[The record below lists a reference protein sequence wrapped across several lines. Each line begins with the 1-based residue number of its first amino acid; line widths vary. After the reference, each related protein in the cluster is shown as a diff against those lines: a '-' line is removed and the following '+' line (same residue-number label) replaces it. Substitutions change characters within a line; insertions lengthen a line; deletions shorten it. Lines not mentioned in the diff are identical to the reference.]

1 MAQPYVLNRDMNFE
15 NARTLFDAVNWQ
27 PTYDVKEAIQ
37 EGEDDPY
44 EGENPERDA
53 LTRAFVELHALD
65 MEVRRRSAEIF
76 DRHGIDFIVAG
87 VHVAQS
93 K

>member
-1 MAQPYVLNRDMNFE
+1 MAQPYVLTPRMDFDG
-15 NARTLFDAVNWQ
+15 ARMLMEACNWQ
-27 PTYDVKEAIQ
+27 PTYDVKRAIENG
-37 EGEDDPY
+37 EGDPY

-53 LTRAFVELHALD
+53 LTQAFLELNELD
-65 MEVRRRSAEIF
+65 MEVRQRAAQIF
-76 DRHGIDFIVAG
+76 AKHGIDFVVAG